1 MRDYESK
8 ENVHPDW
15 EEVYHR
21 YVEMVY
27 RTCAYFL
34 KHPADAEDAVQT
46 VFLRFLEKAPPF
58 QEEEHCK
65 AWLLVTASNVCRDV
79 LRRKKA
85 IPLEA
90 PENAGQAFWR
100 REEAAPGEEEKILE
114 ILLTLPLRYKQVMY
128 LYYYEGYSCE
138 ETAAL
143 LKKNPSTVRTLLRRG
158 REKLKIQLAGKEG
171 SK

>member
-27 RTCAYFL
+27 RTCVYFL

-58 QEEEHCK
+58 QEEGHCK

-79 LRRKKA
+79 LRRKMPGRPFGAGRK
-85 IPLEA
+85 LL
-90 PENAGQAFWR
+90 PERKRKSWKF
-100 REEAAPGEEEKILE
+100 
-114 ILLTLPLRYKQVMY
+114 Y
-128 LYYYEGYSCE
+128 
-138 ETAAL
+138 
-143 LKKNPSTVRTLLRRG
+143 
-158 REKLKIQLAGKEG
+158 
-171 SK
+171 